1 MACKQNQAE
10 MFSGEEILRSAV
22 LVAIGGLLA
31 LLVSKLL
38 ENDERAAAKREI
50 RGEDQLNEAEKE
62 PQEHDER
69 LC

>member
-1 MACKQNQAE
+1 
-10 MFSGEEILRSAV
+10 MFSSEEILRSAV
-22 LVAIGGLLA
+22 LVGIGVIVT

-38 ENDERAAAKREI
+38 EDDEGAAAGREI
-50 RGEDQLNEAEKE
+50 RGENELNEAEKE